1 MASKDVLDNMPVLLE
16 KQVASENQ
24 VAMGSQI
31 SSDMSVHSNENYDFE
46 DPSNY
51 FTEYVD
57 EHNPRGLRRPT
68 LDESENL
75 RRVLGHAPYAAY
87 LICLTELAE
96 RGSYYGVQG
105 ILANF
110 IQRPLPPGSTTG
122 APVSKTSSQNAGA
135 LGLGI
140 TTSSAFTLLLTFLAY
155 VVPLYGGFIADTKLG
170 KFKAIWIGVIAGF
183 FAHVFFI
190 IAAIPSVI
198 AGGKALAPTVIAII
212 TLAIGTGFIKPNLL
226 PLLMDQY
233 EFKQDVVKVLPSGEK
248 VIVDRQ
254 KTLERMTLIFYWAI
268 NIGAFFQL
276 ATSYCERRVGFWLAF
291 FVPIIMYLIVPIVL
305 LYLQPR
311 LTKEKPQGS
320 VLSNAWR
327 VFRVTFRGNWF
338 SRYRKGTL
346 WQYAR
351 PSVMMARG
359 EKWYK
364 EKKQISISW
373 DDQWVLDIKQTV
385 ESCKIFLYFPIFNLT
400 DGGIGNAENAQAGAM
415 ITKGIP
421 NDLYN
426 NFNPLTIIVLIPILD
441 YLIYPML
448 RKYKIPFH
456 PTWRITFGF
465 LLSASS
471 QIVAAILQHFVY
483 KTSPCG
489 NYAST
494 CDTVSNVNGWWEVI
508 LYVLGAAGECFANTT
523 AYELAYTRSPP
534 QMKGLVLALFLF
546 TSAISAAIGE
556 ALTAALVDPL
566 LVRTFI
572 GTAVAGFVFAIAFF
586 IHFRNLHKTMAVV
599 QAEKE
604 EFARMKAQAA
614 FGSDEELARGGL
626 EKREDLI
633 PVTSIKSA
641 VGK

>member
-1 MASKDVLDNMPVLLE
+1 MVKAVLLRTPSEIQE
-16 KQVASENQ
+16 KTVSLERQVAVDSNTS
-24 VAMGSQI
+24 ASDI
-31 SSDMSVHSNENYDFE
+31 SLPRDDNYDFD

-57 EHNPRGLRRPT
+57 EYNPRGLRRPT
-68 LDESENL
+68 LEESATL
-75 RRVLGHAPYAAY
+75 RRILGRASYATY
-87 LICLTELAE
+87 LICLIELAE

-122 APVSKTSSQNAGA
+122 APLSKTSSQNAGA

-183 FAHVFFI
+183 FAHIFFI

-198 AGGKALAPTVIAII
+198 ASGKALVPTVFAII
-212 TLAIGTGFIKPNLL
+212 TLALGTGFIKPNLL

-233 EFKQDVVKVLPSGEK
+233 KFKLDVVKVLPTGEK

-254 KTLERMTLIFYWAI
+254 KTLERMTLVFYWAI

-291 FVPIIMYLIVPIVL
+291 FVPIIMYLLVPLVL
-305 LYLQPR
+305 VYLQPK
-311 LTKEKPQGS
+311 LIKEQPQGS
-320 VLSNAWR
+320 VLSNAWK

-338 SRYRKGTL
+338 SRYRDGSL

-351 PSVMMARG
+351 PSVMYARG

-364 EKKQISISW
+364 EKKLIPISW
-373 DDQWVLDIKQTV
+373 DDQWVLDIKQTI
-385 ESCKIFLYFPIFNLT
+385 ESCKIFLYFPMFNLT

-415 ITKGIP
+415 VTKGIP

-441 YLIYPML
+441 YLVYPFL
-448 RKYKIPFH
+448 RKHKIPFH
-456 PTWRITFGF
+456 PVWRITFGF
-465 LLSASS
+465 FLSATS
-471 QIVAAILQHFVY
+471 QTAAAILQHYVY

-489 NYAST
+489 NQAST
-494 CDTVSNVNGWWEVI
+494 CDTVSTVNGWWEVI

-534 QMKGLVLALFLF
+534 QMKGLVMAMFLF

-572 GTAVAGFVFAIAFF
+572 GTAVAGYVFTVAFF
-586 IHFRNLHKTMAVV
+586 IHFRNLHKKMAIE
-599 QAEKE
+599 QLEKE
-604 EFARMKAQAA
+604 RLERVNGGEHSDAEIA
-614 FGSDEELARGGL
+614 FGGL
-626 EKREDLI
+626 EKREDLE